1 MLDTKTSR
9 KVKRK
14 PKTKIKKY
22 ELVWAYLVAHPLA
35 TPAQVAKAT
44 KVSYAYAYA
53 LKKKI
58 STPKEVF
65 EAEAETSTWMERQD
79 FSAYDEAEALAEAET
94 SSSPGPR
101 SYSRGNIL
109 GAKLNLMLNGQ

>member
-1 MLDTKTSR
+1 MLDTKTPR

-65 EAEAETSTWMERQD
+65 EAEAVANRLIDPPNTNGGASL
-79 FSAYDEAEALAEAET
+79 LA
-94 SSSPGPR
+94 R
-101 SYSRGNIL
+101 L
-109 GAKLNLMLNGQ
+109 MAKLRSFWSKL

>member
-1 MLDTKTSR
+1 MLDTKTPR

-65 EAEAETSTWMERQD
+65 EAEAETSSLIDPPNTNGGASLFARLM
-79 FSAYDEAEALAEAET
+79 
-94 SSSPGPR
+94 
-101 SYSRGNIL
+101 
-109 GAKLNLMLNGQ
+109 AKLRSFWKKL